1 MIITRV
7 FLFNLWSIRPEKI
20 VCPRL
25 IVLGIM
31 QCASIVCNVDTHAMC
46 CKMHMFVPINRLNLA
61 PLFPRSNSTA
71 FQTNLRPM
79 SMHTGTLQVGTENDF
94 LHTSTTSTFWTY
106 ACAKWAHS
114 NSLYS
119 YCYYCNS
126 FIIIAACMLWTSQ
139 SRMQLIIGLRCSLDN
154 ENIATAH
161 WCMAVL
167 IIEMN
172 EHNGRPRVSHM
183 RASLTTRR
191 PSSRMRAVI
200 IITWL
205 I

>member
-126 FIIIAACMLWTSQ
+126 FIIIAACMNESVTYAADHRIAMLLWQREHCNRTLMHGGANNRNEWTQRPPTRIAHASK
-139 SRMQLIIGLRCSLDN
+139 LDN
-154 ENIATAH
+154 
-161 WCMAVL
+161 
-167 IIEMN
+167 
-172 EHNGRPRVSHM
+172 P
-183 RASLTTRR
+183 TT
-191 PSSRMRAVI
+191 
-200 IITWL
+200 
-205 I
+205 